1 VRIRRRVG
9 VRTPARPW
17 AERTTTAVLSL
28 RDLAISFPGGVQALR
43 GVSLEVAPGEIV
55 GLVGE
60 SGAGKTVLG
69 LAALG
74 LLPPSAELDGH
85 AFLGD
90 TDMATAT
97 DEQRRVARK
106 RLAGAVFQDPMT
118 SLNPTMTVGRQVAEA
133 TGSMASAIEA
143 LERARVPDAQRR
155 ARQYPHELSGGFRQ
169 RVMIAMAVAGAP
181 ALIVADEPTTALDV
195 TV

>member
-1 VRIRRRVG
+1 MRNWRKVGGRVAAHP
-9 VRTPARPW
+9 R

-28 RDLAISFPGGVQALR
+28 RNLAVSYPSGVQALR

-74 LLPPSAELDGH
+74 LLPSSAELDGH
-85 AFLGD
+85 VFLGD

-97 DEQRRVARK
+97 GPMSLATRSEVEK
-106 RLAGAVFQDPMT
+106 SSRL
-118 SLNPTMTVGRQVAEA
+118 
-133 TGSMASAIEA
+133 
-143 LERARVPDAQRR
+143 
-155 ARQYPHELSGGFRQ
+155 
-169 RVMIAMAVAGAP
+169 
-181 ALIVADEPTTALDV
+181 
-195 TV
+195 

>member
-1 VRIRRRVG
+1 VRSRRRVG
-9 VRTPARPW
+9 GRVAARSQ

-28 RDLAISFPGGVQALR
+28 RNLAVSYPGGVQALR

-74 LLPPSAELDGH
+74 LLPSSAELDGH
-85 AFLGD
+85 VFLGD

-97 DEQRRVARK
+97 GEQRRLARK
-106 RLAGAVFQDPMT
+106 RFAGAVFQDPMT
-118 SLNPTMTVGRQVAEA
+118 SLNPTMTVGRQVAEV
-133 TGSMASAIEA
+133 TGSMAAAIQA
-143 LERARVPDAQRR
+143 LERARVPNAPRR
-155 ARQYPHELSGGFRQ
+155 AGQYPHELAAYASG
-169 RVMIAMAVAGAP
+169 
-181 ALIVADEPTTALDV
+181 
-195 TV
+195 